1 MSSAIEDQVLRFRAA
16 ITQRMGLTFDEAKL
30 SFLAEVMERRA
41 DAKRCSCE
49 LYVST
54 LENTLGDDERR
65 ALALELTVPETYFF
79 RHLDQLRAFA
89 EVALPERMM
98 ARASTRKLRI
108 LCAGCASGEE
118 AYTLAIYLRDRAS
131 EPLWETRVEAL
142 DINPAMLEKAR
153 RGRYSSW
160 ALRETPSPIQERW
173 FRREGREFALDP
185 QIREAVIFREANL
198 VSEPLA
204 EDSYDVIFCRN
215 VLMYFDS
222 DVMHDVIVRFTR
234 ALAPGGYLFL
244 GHAETLRGMT
254 HDFHL
259 CHTHGSFYYQR
270 KHTLEVAPQPPRVA
284 ERVPSPLAA
293 DDGAL
298 SVSWVETVQR
308 AAARIKTLTEPEA
321 PAPEEGHDVH
331 ERPTLTGLKPAF
343 DLSLALELLKQERFQ
358 EALSHLA
365 ALPSE
370 SCGDPDVLLL
380 HAALLTHSGE
390 LSAAQRTCSELLR
403 LDELNTG
410 AHYLLALCRE
420 GQGDRSGALDHD
432 QVAAYLDPAFAM
444 PRLHLGLMAR
454 RAGDRDSARREL
466 MQALHLLQR
475 EDASRLL
482 LFGGGFGRD
491 ALIALCRSE
500 IDAAGRA

>member
-1 MSSAIEDQVLRFRAA
+1 MSSAIEDQVQRFRAA
-16 ITQRMGLTFDEAKL
+16 ITQRMGLNFDEAKL

-41 DAKRCSCE
+41 DAKRCSSG

-54 LENTLGDDERR
+54 LENTLSDDERR

-98 ARASTRKLRI
+98 ARASTRRLRI

-118 AYTLAIYLRDRAS
+118 AYTLAIYLHDRAS
-131 EPLWETRVEAL
+131 EPLWDTRLEAI

-153 RGRYSSW
+153 RARYTSW

-185 QIREAVIFREANL
+185 NIRDFVQFRESNL
-198 VSEPLA
+198 VTEPLP
-204 EDSYDVIFCRN
+204 EDAYDVIFCRN

-222 DVMHDVIVRFTR
+222 EVMHDVISRFTR

-270 KHTLEVAPQPPRVA
+270 KHTLEAAQPTRSS
-284 ERVPSPLAA
+284 ERVPSPLSPEDSAP
-293 DDGAL
+293 

-308 AAARIKTLTEPEA
+308 AAARIKTLAEPEA
-321 PAPEEGHDVH
+321 APQEEPRDVH

-365 ALPSE
+365 ELPSE
-370 SCGDPDVLLL
+370 SCNDPDVLLL

-390 LSAAQRTCSELLR
+390 LCAAQRTCSELLR

-420 GQGDRSGALDHD
+420 GQGDRSGALEHD
-432 QVAAYLDPAFAM
+432 QVAVYLDPAFAM

-466 MQALHLLQR
+466 QQALHLLQR

-491 ALIALCRSE
+491 ALIALCRAE
-500 IDAAGRA
+500 IDAAARA